1 MSIGSLGGV
10 TARWQVRMRLA
21 TLLVLVGLSGNAL
34 LAQAAEPL
42 GAESPQS
49 ATTAQAPEQP
59 VQLLERPAVNLFSR
73 RYALSPEEFRQNLR
87 KMATQ
92 LGMAAV
98 RRGKV
103 KITGPLTVVLPD
115 LAGNSAQQL
124 NLELGFPVSSG
135 ALIVTQHKM
144 NREESSLVLST
155 EFDSQRNDIEG
166 TWRALFEAAAAQG
179 LTPGNQGYVVIH
191 DDGSERTEYQLMVTR

>member
-1 MSIGSLGGV
+1 MPVGPLV
-10 TARWQVRMRLA
+10 AA
-21 TLLVLVGLSGNAL
+21 TLRWKTRLVALLVVLAGLSANA
-34 LAQAAEPL
+34 APIQAAEPL
-42 GAESPQS
+42 HAPQS
-49 ATTAQAPEQP
+49 AATAKALAQP

-73 RYALSPEEFRQNLR
+73 RYTLAPEEFRQNLR
-87 KMATQ
+87 KMAIQ

-103 KITGPLTVVLPD
+103 KVTGPLTVVLPD

-144 NREESSLVLST
+144 IREESSLVLST
-155 EFDSQRNDIEG
+155 DFDHQRNDVEG
-166 TWRALFEAAAAQG
+166 TWQVLFDAAAAQG

-191 DDGSERTEYQLMVTR
+191 DDGSERTEYQLVVSR